1 MPLKPDLVFH
11 TAPID
16 VETDH
21 SAFTVQLSPSK
32 PTQDLSHTNRPSAPI
47 IEDWVSDS
55 EDESETNYPL
65 SVPSFVQSFKQV
77 KTPIHSVQPVEAPIL
92 DDILK
97 PTSPKLNSSS
107 KRRNRK
113 TCFVCRSV
121 DHLIKDC
128 DYHAKKKAQP
138 TPRNYANGGNN
149 KQNASFTHKHPPKHM
164 VPAAV
169 LTQSKPVSFTTVR
182 SVCAVVSKIMV
193 TRPRHAHL
201 IDTKSNSPIR
211 RHITRSLSLKISNS
225 PPRVIAA
232 QASVVS
238 AAMGKKGKWGN
249 PQYALKD
256 KGVIDSGYSRHMTW
270 NMSYLSDFEELNGG
284 YVAFGGNPKGG
295 KISGK
300 GKIKTG
306 KLDFKDVYFV
316 KELKFNLF
324 NVSQMCGK
332 KNSVLFTDTKCL
344 VLSLDFKLPD
354 ESQVLLRGPR
364 ENNMLHMDLYGPTF
378 IKSLNKKSYCL
389 VITDDYSR
397 FTWVFFLAIKDE
409 TSPILKTFITGLE
422 NKLSIKVKVTR
433 SDNETEFKNS
443 DINQFRRLKGIKKEF
458 SVPRTPQQNGIVER
472 KNRILIEAART
483 MLADSLLP
491 VSFWAE
497 AINNACYVQNR
508 VLVTKPHNKTPY
520 ELLHGR
526 TPSIGFMRPFGCPV
540 TILNTLDPLGEGFLV
555 GYSVNSKAFK
565 VFNSRTRIVQ
575 ETLHVNFL
583 ENKPNIAGSGPT
595 WLFDIDSL
603 TRTMNYQPV
612 TAGNQSNPSV
622 GFQDKFDAEKAG
634 EEVTQQYML
643 FPVWSSG
650 SSNPHNKDRDAAFD
664 GKEHEVDTKKP
675 ESAVNVSPSSRNK
688 DLSAD
693 HSDNSSND
701 VNAAGSIIPTA
712 GQNSS
717 NSTNLFSVAGPLNT
731 TASPTRRKSSFKDA
745 SQLPDIP
752 DMLEMKD
759 ITYSYH
765 ENVGAEADFNN
776 LETSITVSPI
786 PTTRTHKDHPVSRI
800 IGELSST
807 TQTRSMTKVI
817 KDQGGLSQIFND
829 DFHTCMFA
837 CFLSQEEPKRSAFLY
852 GTIEE
857 EVYVC
862 QPPGFEDPDHPD
874 KVYKVVKA
882 LYGLHQ
888 AHRAW
893 YETLANYFLENG
905 FHKGKIDQTLFIKKQ
920 KGEILLVQIY
930 VDDII
935 FGATKK
941 DLCKSFK
948 KLMKDKFQMSS
959 MGELTF
965 FFGLQVKQKKDGIF
979 ISQDKYVAEILKKF
993 GLTKGKSAS
1002 TPIDTDK
1009 PLLKDPDGEDVDVH
1023 IYRYLKGKPH
1033 LGLWYPK
1040 DSPFDLVAYSDNDY
1054 AGASLDKKST
1064 TEGCQ
1069 FLGCRMISW
1078 QCKKQTVVATSS
1090 TEAEYVAAASCCT
1103 QSNDVTRLQA
1113 LVDRKKVVI
1122 TEAAIRDVL
1131 RLDDANGVDCLPNEE
1146 IFAELARMGYENSST
1161 KLIFYKAFFSSQ
1173 WKFLIHTILQSISV
1187 KRTTWNE
1194 FSSAM
1199 ASDVICLSTG
1209 ADIAVSRDDVQ
1220 DQSISSPTPLTP
1232 PPPTTLRSSIHI
1244 TVAQALEIT
1253 KLKKR
1258 VKKLERANKVKVLK
1272 LRRLK
1277 KVRTSQRIKSSADID
1292 MEDASNQ
1299 GRMIDDLDRDLGEDE
1314 PKVQEV
1320 VEVVTT
1326 AKLIT
1331 EVVVAVSESVTTA
1344 SATSAVVPAAT
1355 ITAAPSKDKGKGI
1368 MVEEPKPMRKKQQV
1382 EMDKEYARKLHEEL
1396 NKDIDWSVAID
1407 HVKQKDKE
1415 DSYVQRYQGMSYDDI
1430 RPIFEAKFNSN
1441 IEFLLKS
1448 KEQLEEEENRAIKS
1462 INETTAQKAA
1472 KRRKLNEEVEDL
1484 KQYLEIVPDE
1494 DDYVYTEATP
1504 LARKVPIVDYQI
1516 IQLNN
1521 KPHYK
1526 IIRADGTHQ
1535 LVGKGFS
1542 RVETPLFKGM
1552 LVAQQV
1558 MVVKEGYTKVHVEE
1572 VNAGDAA
1579 EGDVTLSRRVE
1590 HLEFDKIAQAL
1601 EITKLKRRV
1610 KKLERSNKVKV
1621 LKLRRL
1627 HKVGTKQRVETS
1639 DETVMDDVFK
1649 QGRMIAEMDQDADED
1664 ESEPAEVQKV
1674 IEVVTTAKIITE
1686 VVTTASE
1693 TITAASETLTAAEAQ
1708 VPAATFIAAP
1718 ARVVASPSR
1727 RRKGVV
1733 IRDHQEESTTSTII
1747 PTKTK
1752 SIDKAIN
1759 HVNKKAK
1766 EDNAIKRYQAMKRK
1780 PQAEAQARKNM
1791 MVYLKNVAGFKMDY
1805 FKGMSSDDIRPIFE
1819 RYFDLNV
1826 AFLQKTK
1833 EQIEEEES
1841 RALKRLNETLAE
1853 KAAKRQKLDEE
1864 VEEHKRHLK
1873 IVPKEDLETLW
1884 SLVKER
1890 FATTK
1895 PKNFSDDFL
1904 LVTLE
1909 AMFEKPDIHAQIWKI
1924 QRSVH
1929 GPAKVKGWK
1938 LLESCGV

>member
-138 TPRNYANGGNN
+138 TPRNYANG
-149 KQNASFTHKHPPKHM
+149 
-164 VPAAV
+164 
-169 LTQSKPVSFTTVR
+169 
-182 SVCAVVSKIMV
+182 VCAVVSKIMV

-520 ELLHGR
+520 ELLHG
-526 TPSIGFMRPFGCPV
+526 
-540 TILNTLDPLGEGFLV
+540 
-555 GYSVNSKAFK
+555 
-565 VFNSRTRIVQ
+565 
-575 ETLHVNFL
+575 
-583 ENKPNIAGSGPT
+583 SGPT

-776 LETSITVSPI
+776 LETSIT
-786 PTTRTHKDHPVSRI
+786 
-800 IGELSST
+800 
-807 TQTRSMTKVI
+807 
-817 KDQGGLSQIFND
+817 
-829 DFHTCMFA
+829 
-837 CFLSQEEPKRSAFLY
+837 SAFLY

-1009 PLLKDPDGEDVDVH
+1009 PLLKDPD
-1023 IYRYLKGKPH
+1023 
-1033 LGLWYPK
+1033 